1 MLAVVYETGSKY
13 RELDDV
19 LSDLEK
25 RRRHILE
32 DYQNLQ
38 NARAIDAKAAE

>member
-1 MLAVVYETGSKY
+1 VVYETGSKY
-13 RELDDV
+13 QELDEV

-25 RRRHILE
+25 WRRRILE

-38 NARAIDAKAAE
+38 NALAIDVKAAE

>member
-1 MLAVVYETGSKY
+1 MVYETGSKY
-13 RELDDV
+13 RALDEA

-25 RRRHILE
+25 RRRRILE

-38 NARAIDAKAAE
+38 NARAIDVNAAE